1 MISSR
6 KFWPVLILA
15 AVLPCTRAETPNVE
29 EILRKL
35 VDASEEPAVVERR
48 NSIAYQRTS
57 RVEYLNEDGTKK
69 RDVIRVYKIAPENGK
84 PVTKLISVNGRT
96 PKDKDDKNRS
106 AARETGE
113 KSRMLALTDDII
125 SRFDFTYVRQ
135 EKFASRPAWVLSFVP
150 KANSPTESFLDR
162 LINSMSGT
170 FWVDKEDNQLAKAEI
185 RLSKRVAF
193 FGGIAGAIDK
203 LDLTLIQRRI
213 EPTVWLGEAVHID
226 FSGRKL
232 FSAIKFRCFENCS
245 DFKRVPEQHARAESF
260 RD

>member
-1 MISSR
+1 MTPL
-6 KFWPVLILA
+6 KKLWLVLSLA
-15 AVLPCTRAETPNVE
+15 AILPVTRAETPNVE

-35 VDASEEPAVVERR
+35 VDASEEPAVVQRR

-69 RDVIRVYKIAPENGK
+69 RDVIRVYKIAPEDGK
-84 PVTKLISVNGRT
+84 PRTQLISVNGRT

-113 KSRMLALTDDII
+113 KSRTLALTDDII
-125 SRFDFTYVRQ
+125 SRFEFTYLRE

-170 FWVDKEDNQLAKAEI
+170 FWIDQEDNQLAKADI
-185 RLSKRVAF
+185 RLGKRVSF

-213 EPTVWLGEAVHID
+213 EPSIWLGEAIHID

-232 FSAIKFRCFENCS
+232 FSTIKFRCFENCG
-245 DFKRVPEQHARAESF
+245 DFKAVPEQHASAK
-260 RD
+260 

>member
-1 MISSR
+1 MIPFR
-6 KFWPVLILA
+6 KLSAILFLA
-15 AVLPCTRAETPNVE
+15 AVLPSARADTPNVE

-35 VDASEEPAVVERR
+35 IDSSEEPAAVERR

-57 RVEYLNEDGTKK
+57 RVEYLNDDGTKK
-69 RDVIRVYKIAPENGK
+69 RDVIRVYKIAPEDGQ
-84 PVTKLISVNGRT
+84 PVTQLISVNGRT
-96 PKDKDDKNRS
+96 PRDKQEKTRS

-113 KSRMLALTDDII
+113 KSRTLALTDDIL
-125 SRFDFTYVRQ
+125 SRFDFTYLRE

-150 KANSPTESFLDR
+150 KPNAPTESFLDR

-170 FWVDKEDNQLAKAEI
+170 FWIDQEDNQLAKADI
-185 RLSKRVAF
+185 RLSKRVSF

-213 EPTVWLGEAVHID
+213 EPSVWLGEAVHID

-232 FSAIKFRCFENCS
+232 FSTIRFRCFENCG
-245 DFKRVPEQHARAESF
+245 DFKFVPEQHASAK
-260 RD
+260 

>member
-1 MISSR
+1 MSFR
-6 KFWPVLILA
+6 KLSAILFMA
-15 AVLPCTRAETPNVE
+15 ALLPPARAEAPNVE

-35 VDASEEPAVVERR
+35 VDSSEEPAVVERR

-57 RVEYLNEDGTKK
+57 RMEYLNEDGTRK
-69 RDVIRVYKIAPENGK
+69 RDVIRVYKIAPEDGK
-84 PVTKLISVNGRT
+84 PVTQLISVNGRT
-96 PKDKDDKNRS
+96 PRDKQDKKRS

-113 KSRMLALTDDII
+113 KSRTLTLTDDIL
-125 SRFDFTYVRQ
+125 SRFDFTYVRE

-150 KANSPTESFLDR
+150 KADSPSESFLDR

-170 FWVDKEDNQLAKAEI
+170 FWIDKEDNQLAKADI
-185 RLSKRVAF
+185 RLSKRVSF

-213 EPTVWLGEAVHID
+213 EPSVWLGEAVHID

-232 FSAIKFRCFENCS
+232 FSAIRFRCFENCG
-245 DFKRVPEQHARAESF
+245 DFKVVPEQHASAK
-260 RD
+260 